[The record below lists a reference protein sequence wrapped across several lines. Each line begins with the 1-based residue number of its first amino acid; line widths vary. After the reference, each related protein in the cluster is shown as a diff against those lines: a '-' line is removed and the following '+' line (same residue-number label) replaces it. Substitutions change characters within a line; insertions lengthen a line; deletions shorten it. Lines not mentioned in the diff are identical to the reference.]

1 MLSSTSRTL
10 PLKTWALRGLVLAV
24 TLLVMFP
31 FVWLLL
37 MSFKHDA
44 DIMAWPPKLFFL
56 PTLENY
62 LGLWKS
68 AFTQAFAN
76 SAIISTSTTLIS
88 LLVGVPA
95 AYALSRAGLRGR
107 GSRMSLFILATRM
120 APPIA
125 FTIPYF
131 LVYRYI
137 GLLDTRLGL
146 TLIYL
151 TVNVSLVIW
160 SMRTYIDA
168 TPRSL
173 EEAAWIDGATLWQG
187 LYWVVLPTAV
197 PGLVATAILSFLYA
211 WNDFFFALILTRTQA
226 LTAPVAV
233 VNFLDYEGWQW
244 GKIAAGGVIV
254 MLPVLLFSLAVRKF
268 LVHGLAAGAIKG

>member
-1 MLSSTSRTL
+1 MQAFTRRIGWRSRALYAVVFLVTL
-10 PLKTWALRGLVLAV
+10 IIMFPFLW
-24 TLLVMFP
+24 LLVM
-31 FVWLLL
+31 
-37 MSFKHDA
+37 SFKPEP
-44 DIMAWPPKLFFL
+44 DILAWPPRLLFA
-56 PTLENY
+56 PTLEHY
-62 LGLWKS
+62 TGLWKS
-68 AFTQAFAN
+68 AFAQAFLN
-76 SAIISTSTTLIS
+76 SSVTSTATTLVS
-88 LLVGVPA
+88 LMVGVPG
-95 AYALSRAGLRGR
+95 AYALSRAGFRGR
-107 GSRMSLFILATRM
+107 GNRIGLFILATRM

-131 LVYRYI
+131 LVYRNL

-151 TVNVSLVIW
+151 TVNSSLVVW

-173 EEAAWIDGATLWQG
+173 EEAAWIDGASLWQG
-187 LYWVVLPTAV
+187 FLWIVLPTAV

-226 LTAPVAV
+226 ITAPVAV

-254 MLPVLLFSLAVRKF
+254 MLPVLIFSLVVRKF
-268 LVHGLAAGAIKG
+268 LVHGLAAGAVKG